1 MDVKKQDR
9 SNVACR
15 FFNVN
20 NLTHLGTPHGWFLI
34 FGFSSVLICSVD
46 NWVLNVK
53 KFYRALQL
61 IKVNRPTILYDTN
74 LWSTDYIPP
83 PPPPPTQSSSSFSCF
98 CLFWFLYFFY
108 FGTSIYSCSY
118 FDWYKYDKIHNVRN
132 KIL

>member
-83 PPPPPTQSSSSFSCF
+83 PTPTHTEFIF
-98 CLFWFLYFFY
+98 LLVFLFVLVSLLFY

>member
-61 IKVNRPTILYDTN
+61 IKVNRPTILYDTD

-83 PPPPPTQSSSSFSCF
+83 PTHPHTQSSSSFSCF